1 MAPVVAAGWRLKAA
15 ERSPQPPLSNGLPGG
30 WDLSVSGCYRNVL
43 HGPLFRNARP
53 KCFKPLESL

>member
-1 MAPVVAAGWRLKAA
+1 MAPVSAVGWRCEAG
-15 ERSPQPPLSNGLPGG
+15 RFPWPPLYAGLPGG
-30 WDLSVSGCYRNVL
+30 WDLSLSGCYRKVL